1 MESSIL
7 VPVIEEISTVPP
19 VAASDT
25 PFLLRV
31 RVSEVLTYLCAPR
44 SGAISAG
51 MEVWP
56 CQ

>member
-44 SGAISAG
+44 SGTISAG